1 MKEVCMRIIHKRALS
16 LLLVILCILTSVG
29 CFGTGRDIVQEGIN
43 ITEDPPYKTDVV
55 ERTESVLLSLI
66 RYGYLSISSLEE
78 ITATVDKRITAYAE
92 RISALSAENPI
103 SEAQYIEVI
112 EALEQNGKSVVDEL
126 IAFLNG
132 DEPSFECT
140 RSLYLVLSGAF
151 GADRSASMLYDV
163 CLVVYDMKY
172 EIAKERF
179 DTYGYPW
186 YKEEAEALLAEKQEF
201 LDGIGR
207 EDFSALVRFATA
219 FAEVAFYGI
228 DESADVFF
236 DSEILL
242 LLQSLDVDDIGIDE
256 SGYVLLMSYI
266 APKDAPED
274 AATLYEKA
282 RYEFYNSGDSARV
295 ASVMD
300 DAVTMMSRVLRS
312 LTTDDIRA
320 IRERDHGALVT
331 SVFLRFTEEDWE
343 LFSRVTDLELSN
355 DIYSH
360 LSETKYGDEYTSYL
374 ASLRSV
380 ELDELRSAVG
390 TDGFYE
396 YLRDYLIGIC
406 PAVAYEVSK

>member
-1 MKEVCMRIIHKRALS
+1 MRIIHKKA
-16 LLLVILCILTSVG
+16 LLLLLALLFILTSVG
-29 CFGTGRDIVQEGIN
+29 CFGTERDIVQDGIE
-43 ITEDPPYKTDVV
+43 IVDDPPYKREVV
-55 ERTESVLLSLI
+55 ERTESVLLSLM
-66 RYGYLSISSLEE
+66 RYGYLSISSFDE
-78 ITATVDKRITAYAE
+78 ISTTVDGRISAYAE
-92 RISALSAENPI
+92 RISDLATEHPI
-103 SEAQYIEVI
+103 SESRYIDVVD
-112 EALEQNGKSVVDEL
+112 ALERNGRAVIDEL
-126 IAFLNG
+126 LSLTDA
-132 DEPSFECT
+132 DEPTLEHT

-151 GADRSASMLYDV
+151 GADRAASMLYDA
-163 CLVVYDMKY
+163 CLVIYDMKY
-172 EIAKERF
+172 EVAMERF

-312 LTTDDIRA
+312 LTADDIRA

-331 SVFLRFTEEDWE
+331 SVFSRFTEEDWE